1 MRRRLLLISFN
12 VLVVLAVLTTTLLGP
27 LPISA
32 ASAHARTDQQS
43 SAIPHLP
50 QAPRVAFPF
59 STAMQ
64 AGAATNTCALY
75 PIGLGNTSLA
85 GVAVGGTVNNVAFG
99 LQPTN
104 FGWMSWTGDRTE
116 ATLLTSLTPPGN
128 SSTYVN
134 PSNSSDHT
142 LVPGDQIFGRPLA
155 PDDSSMNSKLKNLEA
170 LTIIV
175 PVFDQASQNGDVRLY
190 RAIGFASIQLT
201 GFNLLNSNTI
211 SFTYQG
217 NVTCTASQ
225 SGYSLTLAPRA
236 AGPDVTGASQ
246 TVQATLQDRARN
258 PINGVSVTFTVTG
271 ANAATSSVTT
281 NNVGIAS
288 LTYQGT
294 VSGTDTIQASATVVG
309 PRSPRTRQR

>member
-1 MRRRLLLISFN
+1 MMRRRLLLVSLN
-12 VLVVLAVLTTTLLGP
+12 ALVVLAVLTTTLLGP
-27 LPISA
+27 LPVSV
-32 ASAHARTDQQS
+32 ASAHAGSTQQS
-43 SAIPHLP
+43 PLTPNLQH
-50 QAPRVAFPF
+50 APRVAFPF
-59 STAMQ
+59 TTATQ

-75 PIGLGNTSLA
+75 PIGLGNTALA

-99 LQPTN
+99 LQPNN

-128 SSTYVN
+128 SGAYVN
-134 PSNSSDHT
+134 PNNSSDHN
-142 LVPGDQIFGRPLA
+142 LVPGDQIFGRPVA
-155 PDDSSMNSKLKNLEA
+155 PDDSSMTTRLKNLEA

-201 GFNLLNSNTI
+201 GFNLLNTNTI

-217 NVTCTASQ
+217 SVSCTASQ

-258 PINGVSVTFTVTG
+258 PINGVSVSFTVTG
-271 ANAATSSVTT
+271 ANAATSNVTT
-281 NNVGIAS
+281 
-288 LTYQGT
+288 TT
-294 VSGTDTIQASATVVG
+294 QAS
-309 PRSPRTRQR
+309 PP